1 MQISKKTV
9 LSMLLLMC
17 LPLSCALAQVSGSIS
32 GRVEDTSGAAVPDA
46 TVTISNVDTA
56 ATRAMTTDEAGNYR
70 VLSLPVGRYEVRAEK
85 PGFQTVVRRGI
96 SLAVAQEAVVD
107 VQIGVGEV
115 TQQVTVT
122 VEAPVVNTTTSQ
134 VSGLVVEQQIKDLP
148 LNGRS
153 FDNLITLN
161 PGTINYSAMRG
172 SAGSSFSVAGR
183 RPGDNQFLLNGIE
196 YGSATNTSVNP
207 GGASGELLGIDA
219 VREFNV
225 LTDAYSAEYGK
236 RAGAQVSV
244 VTQSGTNLLHGSLF
258 EFVRNSAFDAR
269 NYFDGPTVPPFKRN
283 QFGGSLGGPIK
294 KDKAFF
300 FVNYEGFRQR
310 LGLSNVSFVPDD
322 AARQGLLPNASGN
335 LVRVPG
341 LDSRM
346 LPYMALWPEPNG
358 PEIGGGAATFSSN
371 PKQSIRE
378 DFATLGFNFNL
389 SPKDS
394 VVVSDTVDDGRNL
407 TPQFNLFFASS
418 GASRA
423 QVHSVQEIHI
433 FSPNL
438 INTVRVGLSRARNN
452 PNIIAI
458 GSMQPNL
465 DSLTLMQGL
474 LPGGFTIGAVGGGSN
489 GSFAAGGA
497 GQGGNHF
504 GAGTRN
510 LFTYQDDVQ
519 VIRGKHQFSFGGWA
533 QRLQDNA
540 NTRDYQLGQ
549 ASFSSLTTFLQGQA
563 KQFTGAPNATVL
575 DWRQWEGAWYAQDNM
590 QLRPNLTVR
599 LGLRHEFT
607 DGWNEEYGRA
617 SQFLPSAA
625 GVIQSTPT
633 VGNSA
638 LTVNNATK
646 LFEPRVGVAYDPFGN
661 GKTSIRAA
669 FGVYDS
675 LLDNLVFQLGAEPPF
690 NPQFTVQNV
699 SLPNLIPFSRTEP
712 LAPGCAPGVSGVCTT
727 YAGRGVQTDIKTPR
741 ILEWNLSVER
751 ALTQNM
757 SLRIGYSGSHA
768 SNNTVNED
776 PNTIP
781 SQICSNPSGCLAGG
795 VNPISSAVLVPA
807 GTQYIP
813 ALGPNGRP
821 DPYMANGFFWY
832 SAGIAN
838 YNAVGVDLTERVSSG
853 LSFRGSYTYSRNL
866 DNGSG
871 LNSQDSQNQTQEL
884 LDRYDPHRDY
894 GRSSLD
900 FEHQVSG
907 NFTYQLPFGSG
918 KRFLSGLHGAS
929 DKLLGGWQMNG
940 ILTLLSGFPV
950 TPLVG
955 TNQSGDGNLRNPDRP
970 NLNPNFQGN
979 PLPHTV
985 DQWFNPAAYS
995 LPTLGTYGNAARGS
1009 INGPGMSD
1017 FDFSLFKSTPIR
1029 ENKSLQFR
1037 AEFFNI
1043 ANIVNFGVP
1052 ATSIFSGST
1061 ISSSAGRITSTTTTS
1076 RQIQF
1081 GLKLLF

>member
-1 MQISKKTV
+1 
-9 LSMLLLMC
+9 
-17 LPLSCALAQVSGSIS
+17 
-32 GRVEDTSGAAVPDA
+32 
-46 TVTISNVDTA
+46 
-56 ATRAMTTDEAGNYR
+56 
-70 VLSLPVGRYEVRAEK
+70 
-85 PGFQTVVRRGI
+85 
-96 SLAVAQEAVVD
+96 
-107 VQIGVGEV
+107 
-115 TQQVTVT
+115 
-122 VEAPVVNTTTSQ
+122 
-134 VSGLVVEQQIKDLP
+134 
-148 LNGRS
+148 
-153 FDNLITLN
+153 
-161 PGTINYSAMRG
+161 
-172 SAGSSFSVAGR
+172 
-183 RPGDNQFLLNGIE
+183 
-196 YGSATNTSVNP
+196 
-207 GGASGELLGIDA
+207 
-219 VREFNV
+219 
-225 LTDAYSAEYGK
+225 
-236 RAGAQVSV
+236 
-244 VTQSGTNLLHGSLF
+244 
-258 EFVRNSAFDAR
+258 
-269 NYFDGPTVPPFKRN
+269 
-283 QFGGSLGGPIK
+283 
-294 KDKAFF
+294 
-300 FVNYEGFRQR
+300 
-310 LGLSNVSFVPDD
+310 
-322 AARQGLLPNASGN
+322 
-335 LVRVPG
+335 
-341 LDSRM
+341 
-346 LPYMALWPEPNG
+346 
-358 PEIGGGAATFSSN
+358 
-371 PKQSIRE
+371 
-378 DFATLGFNFNL
+378 
-389 SPKDS
+389 
-394 VVVSDTVDDGRNL
+394 
-407 TPQFNLFFASS
+407 
-418 GASRA
+418 
-423 QVHSVQEIHI
+423 
-433 FSPNL
+433 
-438 INTVRVGLSRARNN
+438 
-452 PNIIAI
+452 
-458 GSMQPNL
+458 
-465 DSLTLMQGL
+465 
-474 LPGGFTIGAVGGGSN
+474 
-489 GSFAAGGA
+489 
-497 GQGGNHF
+497 
-504 GAGTRN
+504 
-510 LFTYQDDVQ
+510 
-519 VIRGKHQFSFGGWA
+519 
-533 QRLQDNA
+533 
-540 NTRDYQLGQ
+540 
-549 ASFSSLTTFLQGQA
+549 
-563 KQFTGAPNATVL
+563 L

-669 FGVYDS
+669 FGVYNS
-675 LLDNLVFQLGAEPPF
+675 LLDNLVFQLGAEPPL
-690 NPQFTVQNV
+690 NPQFTFQNV

-900 FEHQVSG
+900 FERQVSG